1 MAILPK
7 AVYRFSAI
15 PIRIPMVYFIEIE
28 ENPKTHLETQKSN
41 QSNSEQKKNSAG
53 GITVTLQSH
62 KQHGTAQKQTHRPIE
77 QSRGLRSQPSEL
89 QPSDSP
95 QRW

>member
-1 MAILPK
+1 
-7 AVYRFSAI
+7 
-15 PIRIPMVYFIEIE
+15 MVYFIEIE

-77 QSRGLRSQPSEL
+77 QSRGLRSQPSSHLILHKGGKNMLEKR
-89 QPSDSP
+89 QSY
-95 QRW
+95 Q